1 VKWARRT
8 NVAARVLCAIG
19 LALAGRAGARLAGRL
34 GVPASRATLLRLVR
48 RLPDPAPA
56 VLTRIGVDDFA
67 FRRGH
72 TYGTVIVNIDTHAH
86 PSRCRARVPGP
97 GRRLRRGRPHR
108 RPERDAGRR
117 PMASMAQPPPG
128 RREDC
133 YRRTRRIAGA
143 RTGPATG
150 VQGSCGQAG
159 FVSGRATD
167 DAAGG
172 AAGDPDPARYA
183 AVQRLVAAGRSISA
197 IGKELGLQRKT
208 LRRFAFADSLD
219 ELLTTATTRGSL
231 LDPFKPY
238 LHQRF
243 NAGHTDAA
251 RLTREITALGYRG
264 SDKTVRRYLQ
274 PFRETLAATSP
285 APVPPSVRQVTG
297 WLTCHPDRL
306 TDDDRVQLKQVLARS
321 DMLTITHQQ
330 VHDFAELLT
339 QRRGEHLHG
348 WMCDV
353 DARGAAP
360 LRSFT
365 KGLRTDLAAVAAG
378 LTIPYSSGP
387 GEGAITHPQR
397 AAARPVAIR
406 HRTFPIWA
414 LHVGAPHN

>member
-1 VKWARRT
+1 MRT
-8 NVAARVLCAIG
+8 HPGVELVCRDRAGAYAEAVRTAAPNATQVADRWHLWHNLLQAVEKTVIAERGALQAPEPDPQPESKEVAARPDSCPAEQPTTPLE
-19 LALAGRAGARLAGRL
+19 GRL
-34 GVPASRATLLRLVR
+34 
-48 RLPDPAPA
+48 
-56 VLTRIGVDDFA
+56 
-67 FRRGH
+67 
-72 TYGTVIVNIDTHAH
+72 VI
-86 PSRCRARVPGP
+86 
-97 GRRLRRGRPHR
+97 
-108 RPERDAGRR
+108 
-117 PMASMAQPPPG
+117 
-128 RREDC
+128 
-133 YRRTRRIAGA
+133 RTR
-143 RTGPATG
+143 
-150 VQGSCGQAG
+150 Q
-159 FVSGRATD
+159 
-167 DAAGG
+167 
-172 AAGDPDPARYA
+172 RYA

-387 GEGAITHPQR
+387 VEGAITHPQR